1 MNIEDFDAIL
11 KRILA
16 IVLGASIFI
25 FFVVDKLSGVSED
38 ILVVKGSGETAVLD
52 ASAAQPPLQ
61 QPAATAAAAPSQTQT
76 AASSAQTAPTAQAI
90 VVVAQGNADVN
101 LSGVSSVTGNPA
113 KTENPAE
120 SASQP
125 ATQTALQTA
134 VEPPAQPAEENV
146 QTGLVNI
153 NTADSEELQTLRG
166 IGKVKAQAIIN
177 YRQMYGGFRN
187 IEEITLVSGIGEKT
201 FDSIKDYITV

>member
-61 QPAATAAAAPSQTQT
+61 QPAVTAAAAPPQTQT

-113 KTENPAE
+113 E

-146 QTGLVNI
+146 QTVLVNI